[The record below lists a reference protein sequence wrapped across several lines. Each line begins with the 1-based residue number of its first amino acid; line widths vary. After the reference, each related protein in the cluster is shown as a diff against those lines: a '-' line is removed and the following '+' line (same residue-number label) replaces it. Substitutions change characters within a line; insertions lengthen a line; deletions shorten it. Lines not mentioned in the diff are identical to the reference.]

1 MYRTLSNKLYYYRRI
16 RYSNYSITSKSSVDD
31 LDSDSDEPPALGADV
46 CLLTARP
53 NVIVVCHIDIKDKLF
68 TPSLEVS
75 LLDSIFHARLGEE
88 RERGGRKEER
98 ERGGGEEKRERER
111 MEWGG
116 GGWRREKDSEFR
128 ATQR

>member
-1 MYRTLSNKLYYYRRI
+1 MYRTLSNDNNITCIIVLI
-16 RYSNYSITSKSSVDD
+16 IFTSKSSVDD

-53 NVIVVCHIDIKDKLF
+53 NVIVVRHIDIKDKLF

-88 RERGGRKEER
+88 RERERER
-98 ERGGGEEKRERER
+98 ERGGG
-111 MEWGG
+111 G
-116 GGWRREKDSEFR
+116 
-128 ATQR
+128 